1 MMRVLE
7 NIVAIIIVAAIIFAC
22 LTVEPGEPGSTDEVK
37 YHKNCYYDDDG
48 EEFCVDEYI
57 PPERDDEPYIRW

>member
-7 NIVAIIIVAAIIFAC
+7 NIVAIIVVAAIIFGC
-22 LTVEPGEPGSTDEVK
+22 LTIEPGSTDEVK

>member
-7 NIVAIIIVAAIIFAC
+7 YIVAIIVVAAIIFGC
-22 LTVEPGEPGSTDEVK
+22 LTAEPGSTDEVK

>member
-7 NIVAIIIVAAIIFAC
+7 YIVAIIVVAAIIFGC
-22 LTVEPGEPGSTDEVK
+22 LTAEPGSTDEIK
-37 YHKNCYYDDDG
+37 YDKKCYYYDDG

>member
-7 NIVAIIIVAAIIFAC
+7 YIVAIIVVAVIIFGC
-22 LTVEPGEPGSTDEVK
+22 LTAEPGSTDEVE

>member
-7 NIVAIIIVAAIIFAC
+7 YIVAIIVVAVIIFGC
-22 LTVEPGEPGSTDEVK
+22 LTAESGSTDEIK

>member
-7 NIVAIIIVAAIIFAC
+7 YIVAIIVGAAIIFGC
-22 LTVEPGEPGSTDEVK
+22 LTAEPGESGSTDEIK
-37 YHKNCYYDDDG
+37 YDKKCYYDDDG

-57 PPERDDEPYIRW
+57 PPERYDEPYIRW

>member
-7 NIVAIIIVAAIIFAC
+7 YIVAIIVVAVIIFGC
-22 LTVEPGEPGSTDEVK
+22 LTAEPGSTDEIK
-37 YHKNCYYDDDG
+37 YDKNCYYDDDG

>member
-7 NIVAIIIVAAIIFAC
+7 YIVAIIVVASIIFGC
-22 LTVEPGEPGSTDEVK
+22 LTAEPGSTDEVK
-37 YHKNCYYDDDG
+37 YNTKCYYDDDG

>member
-7 NIVAIIIVAAIIFAC
+7 YIVAIIVVAAIIFGC
-22 LTVEPGEPGSTDEVK
+22 LTAEPSSTDEVK
-37 YHKNCYYDDDG
+37 YHKNCYYDDG

>member
-7 NIVAIIIVAAIIFAC
+7 YIVAIIVVASIIFAC
-22 LTVEPGEPGSTDEVK
+22 LTAEPGESGSTDEVK
-37 YHKNCYYDDDG
+37 YNTKCYYDDDG
-48 EEFCVDEYI
+48 EEFCADEYI

>member
-7 NIVAIIIVAAIIFAC
+7 YIVAIIVVAAMIFAC
-22 LTVEPGEPGSTDEVK
+22 LTAEPEESSSTDEVK
-37 YHKNCYYDDDG
+37 YHKNCYYGDDG

>member
-7 NIVAIIIVAAIIFAC
+7 YIVAIIVVAAIIFGC
-22 LTVEPGEPGSTDEVK
+22 LTAEPGSTDEVK
-37 YHKNCYYDDDG
+37 YHKNCYYDDE

>member
-7 NIVAIIIVAAIIFAC
+7 YIVAIIVVAAIIFGC
-22 LTVEPGEPGSTDEVK
+22 LTAEPGSTDEIK
-37 YHKNCYYDDDG
+37 YDKKCYYDDYG

>member
-7 NIVAIIIVAAIIFAC
+7 NIVAIIVVAAIIFAC
-22 LTVEPGEPGSTDEVK
+22 LTVEPGESGSTDEIK
-37 YHKNCYYDDDG
+37 YDKKCYYNDDG

>member
-7 NIVAIIIVAAIIFAC
+7 YIVAIIVVAVIIFGC
-22 LTVEPGEPGSTDEVK
+22 LTAEPGESGSTDEVK
-37 YHKNCYYDDDG
+37 YHKNCYYDDG

>member
-7 NIVAIIIVAAIIFAC
+7 NIVAIIVVAAIIFGC
-22 LTVEPGEPGSTDEVK
+22 LTAEPGSTDEVK

-48 EEFCVDEYI
+48 EEFCVDEYT

>member
-7 NIVAIIIVAAIIFAC
+7 YIVAIIVVAAIIFGC
-22 LTVEPGEPGSTDEVK
+22 LTAEPGSTDEIK
-37 YHKNCYYDDDG
+37 YDKKCYYDDG

>member
-7 NIVAIIIVAAIIFAC
+7 YIVAIIVVAAIIFGC
-22 LTVEPGEPGSTDEVK
+22 LTVEPGSTDEVT
-37 YHKNCYYDDDG
+37 YHKKCYYDDDG